1 MWFTR
6 RIELYEKFSQRV
18 GDDIWE
24 RGRRCEECVEV
35 VFREVFQGKNDKEF
49 KEDEG
54 VRWL

>member
-24 RGRRCEECVEV
+24 RGRRCEEYEEV
-35 VFREVFQGKNDKEF
+35 VFIDRVMKC
-49 KEDEG
+49 
-54 VRWL
+54 L